1 MYDSKDIAL
10 RIKLLAKQ
18 KNIAISEMLE
28 KIGLSKNTMN
38 NFKTST
44 PKADNLAK
52 IADYLNCSVDYLL
65 GRTYDPNLYFIN
77 DSSIKNNP
85 NLMKRYKLLPVYPSA
100 DFVIPRTKLLSTVE
114 IKEAIVRLDDNTE
127 KADFIVAFQSS
138 RMEPIY
144 HEGDFLLIE
153 KTDHIN
159 TDEIGIFV
167 IDKIRAFVVK
177 KDNDYLTFADPYFPP
192 IQIDS
197 NVYCAGRVIGTIDLH
212 YSKERWIN

>member
-1 MYDSKDIAL
+1 MYNSKDIAL

-38 NFKTST
+38 NFKTSI

-65 GRTYDPNLYFIN
+65 GRTYDPNLYFID
-77 DSSIKNNP
+77 DSSIKDNP
-85 NLMKRYKLLPVYPSA
+85 NLRKRYKLLPVYPSA

-127 KADFIVAFQSS
+127 KADFIVDFQSS

-159 TDEIGIFV
+159 TGEIGIFV
-167 IDKIRAFVVK
+167 IDKVRAFVVK
-177 KDNDYLTFADPYFPP
+177 KDNDYLTFADHYFPP

-212 YSKERWIN
+212 YSKDRWIN